1 MIDDN
6 PATQASEGASADP
19 SSPPATAAPALPYR
33 RNTAMWT
40 ICVAVLVVTAIT
52 AFAGA
57 RVGSWGLAVILAGAG
72 IARATI
78 PGPGPVGITI
88 RSRTFDVSLF
98 FGLAAV
104 IAVLAQT
111 APNI

>member
-1 MIDDN
+1 
-6 PATQASEGASADP
+6 
-19 SSPPATAAPALPYR
+19 
-33 RNTAMWT
+33 MWT
-40 ICVAVLVVTAIT
+40 VCVAVLVVTAIT